1 MVHNW
6 LELLIRS
13 VGAFEAKNHLDVT
26 LLDAVSVGEPITIT
40 RHGRPEPGLVPATSE
55 LRDQGRR

>member
-1 MVHNW
+1 M
-6 LELLIRS
+6 LS

-26 LLDAVSVGEPITIT
+26 LLDAVSVSEPITIT